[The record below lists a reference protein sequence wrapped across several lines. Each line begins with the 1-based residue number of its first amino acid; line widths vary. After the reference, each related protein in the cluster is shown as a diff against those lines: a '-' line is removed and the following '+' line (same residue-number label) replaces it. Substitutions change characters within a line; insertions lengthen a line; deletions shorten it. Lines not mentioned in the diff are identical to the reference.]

1 VELITS
7 SKNSK
12 DMQSDDASEH
22 HIIHATDNHF
32 LQVFLGQQGFP
43 AGATSF
49 IIWLSHFPEELHSIG
64 STS

>member
-1 VELITS
+1 
-7 SKNSK
+7 
-12 DMQSDDASEH
+12 MQSDDASEH